1 VPVFRNPTLRSRAHV
16 QLSKG
21 PEADPNVNKYAALD
35 LAAAKGDLC
44 VAEEAASHHNEAQ
57 IEQSAYLAAQKSAH
71 C

>member
-1 VPVFRNPTLRSRAHV
+1 V